1 MLEFVYTTIQL
12 IVTIGFLAFA
22 FGLILGVWYLA
33 VLILMDA
40 LGA

>member
-1 MLEFVYTTIQL
+1 VLEFLYTVLQVIL
-12 IVTIGFLAFA
+12 TIGFLAFA